1 MKRILAATL
10 VVVVAALGVA
20 AGALLLIDADRFRPQ
35 IQAALGE
42 AFGREVALGKLD
54 FSIWGGSLDARD
66 IRVDDDPAFGKDA
79 FLTAESLELG
89 VRLWPLVA
97 RRDVQVTS
105 LRLDSPVV
113 SLRQDSAGRW
123 NISSLASSK
132 DAARPPADNAAEAPQ
147 ISVDALRVRRGRV
160 AIRTAS
166 GSERSYADLRL
177 DAEHLRRDAAIPF
190 TASATVGGDG
200 AIELEGRIGPWNA
213 DNATLVPVEARLRLR
228 NVDLAK
234 AGLVSGDDGIG
245 GTIDSDTRIAS
256 ANGELRTSGSIEARQ
271 LKLVAA
277 GTPASQP
284 LRVDYEASYQL
295 SARSGSIDDT
305 SIGSGAA
312 RLAVAGTFD
321 HRQDRIRVDLQIG
334 GQQLPVDDV
343 QALLPAFGVVLPERS
358 KLGGGALG
366 LDLTA
371 KGPLDALTISGPVTL
386 DNTLLEGFSLG
397 SKLGTALSLAGIR
410 TPRDTLIRHADAM
423 LVMEPAGVTVD
434 PLNAEIVDLGRI
446 LGRGRMDADESL
458 DFRMRVLLDDALT
471 AGSDRKDV
479 GGMIANLLKGTSD
492 DGIGVRVSGTA
503 RNPKFKV
510 DPGAILGMLGA
521 VDSAQED
528 ANPEEAEARKPKRT
542 EDLLKDLLR
551 GALKPKK
558 DTSGSR
564 DQDRD

>member
-1 MKRILAATL
+1 MKRILAGIL
-10 VVVVAALGVA
+10 VIVVAVIALA

-35 IQAALGE
+35 VQAALGD
-42 AFGREVALGKLD
+42 ALGREVTLGKLD
-54 FSIWGGSLDARD
+54 FSIWSGSLDARD

-79 FLTAESLELG
+79 FLTAESLKLG

-123 NISSLASSK
+123 NFSSLAASK
-132 DAARPPADNAAEAPQ
+132 DAARPPPDNAAEAPQ
-147 ISVDALRVRRGRV
+147 ISVDALRIRGGRV

-166 GSERSYADLRL
+166 GKQRSYGDLQL

-190 TASATVGGDG
+190 TASA
-200 AIELEGRIGPWNA
+200 AIEGGGSLELDGQFGPWNA
-213 DNATLVPVEARLRLR
+213 ENAILTPMDARLRLR

-234 AGLVSGDDGIG
+234 AGLVGGESDIG
-245 GTIDSDTRIAS
+245 GVIDSDTRISS
-256 ANGELRTSGSIEARQ
+256 ANGVVRTDGSIDARQ

-277 GTPASQP
+277 GSPASRP
-284 LRVDYEASYQL
+284 LRIDYEASYQL
-295 SARSGSIDDT
+295 SARSGSIGNT
-305 SIGSGAA
+305 TISSGAA
-312 RLAVAGTFD
+312 RLGVAGKFD
-321 HRQDRIRVDLQIG
+321 HRQDRIRVDLKIG

-358 KLGGGALG
+358 KLGGGTLG